1 MRLRG
6 SYSCAS
12 SLPNGRMCIRYFCLS
27 TSSVRSAIGMR
38 SATLSG
44 GVQMTA
50 IYHPAALLRDESK
63 RPDTFLD
70 LKSIQTK
77 VRELCEHT
85 EC

>member
-1 MRLRG
+1 MCSANIISCALPRGIVNIAKTDFIARLKPGSLSPVLMRLRG

-50 IYHPAALLRDESK
+50 
-63 RPDTFLD
+63 
-70 LKSIQTK
+70 
-77 VRELCEHT
+77 
-85 EC
+85 